1 MSKKQAR
8 PISQN
13 LANKSGR
20 HTNVTKENHLCKLVL
35 NIKNSDSN
43 ILRKNYWGKSSVY
56 KVIQLLSVQNYKEL
70 CNLGK
75 YLQLAL
81 ITAMAFHN
89 FFSAV
94 LLCLYY
100 IADTVPYIM

>member
-1 MSKKQAR
+1 MYIKQAR

-13 LANKSGR
+13 WSAHKCYKR
-20 HTNVTKENHLCKLVL
+20 
-35 NIKNSDSN
+35 
-43 ILRKNYWGKSSVY
+43 KSSLQTCPEY
-56 KVIQLLSVQNYKEL
+56 KEFRFKYIKKYYWEKLSVQNYKEL

-89 FFSAV
+89 FFSDV